1 MKLGFDERDRDSIA
15 RDLESDDAEVRRLAV
30 ERSGALPQAE
40 AILLLVDRLG
50 DASWR
55 VRKAAVE
62 RLETCSDTAQTAD
75 ALIGALGD
83 GENPGRRNAAV
94 EALVACGARVVPKLV
109 AAVTSRDEDVRKLVV
124 DALAGIGDAR
134 ATAAL
139 IGRLRDSDTNVRAAA
154 ADALGA
160 AGGVDAASALR
171 AVATRADEDRLV
183 RFSALHALAVLEV
196 PLVARDLR
204 SVLDDPVLRPAGIDL
219 LGRSDDE
226 EAVAVLLK
234 ALATDSRT
242 TREAA
247 MRALLRVL
255 SRVDGARAEAL
266 VTAIRE
272 AAAAASSV
280 VEIAVERLADAPL
293 STRLVLV
300 QFLGLLGS
308 ERGVV
313 PILLAGC
320 DEALAEVALGT
331 LEQLGGVAEREID
344 AHWNDLDGRAR
355 RDACHVFG
363 RLHGGRSAA
372 RLLAALEETDPEIR
386 TAAVYAI
393 GQRRLVDALPSLV
406 RRLEAAA
413 VGGDLEAEE
422 EVAALTEALTKL
434 ASSESGE
441 PAAAG
446 QTMHLLAAR
455 LAGASEEVRVAIAR
469 VFGRVGRH
477 EHIELVTLLLKDPSA
492 HVRRAA
498 VDALSRL
505 DPDTAAEPLR
515 LALADEAPAV
525 RIAAADAL
533 GASAR
538 PGVIEDLRRLADD
551 EDARVRVAALRSI
564 GSHAERTPGAAV
576 RETARGLVE
585 AAVADE
591 PFVAL
596 AALEVLQ
603 RLGGVSPVRMAAL
616 LARSEPEILR
626 EAVACVA
633 AQDDTAALDP
643 LLSLVSHAEWSVRA
657 EAIRVLADR
666 GVTRAVPVILRLL
679 ETEQDAFVRD
689 AILRALERL
698 EA

>member
-1 MKLGFDERDRDSIA
+1 MSLGFDERDRASIA

-30 ERSGALPQAE
+30 ERSGTLPQDE
-40 AILLLVDRLG
+40 AIRLLVDRLG
-50 DASWR
+50 DDSWR

-62 RLETCSDTAQTAD
+62 RLVTCSDTAQAAD
-75 ALIGALGD
+75 ALIAALGD

-94 EALVACGARVVPKLV
+94 EALVACGARVVPSLV

-134 ATAAL
+134 ASAAL
-139 IGRLRDSDTNVRAAA
+139 SGRLSDSDPNVRAAA

-160 AGGVDAASALR
+160 AGSLEAAPALR
-171 AVATRADEDRLV
+171 AVATRSDEDRLV

-196 PLVARDLR
+196 PLLARDLAP
-204 SVLDDPVLRPAGIDL
+204 VLEDPVLRPAGIDL

-255 SRVDGARAEAL
+255 ARVDGARAESLLASIHE
-266 VTAIRE
+266 VAAATPAVVE
-272 AAAAASSV
+272 AAV
-280 VEIAVERLADAPL
+280 DRLEEAPL
-293 STRLVLV
+293 ATRLVLV

-308 ERGVV
+308 ERGAV
-313 PILLAGC
+313 PILLAGR

-331 LEQLGGVAEREID
+331 LEELGAVAERAID
-344 AHWNDLDGRAR
+344 AHWSALDGRAR
-355 RDACHVFG
+355 RDAYRAFG
-363 RLHGGRSAA
+363 RMTGARSAA
-372 RLLAALEETDPEIR
+372 RLLGALEEIDPELRIAGVR
-386 TAAVYAI
+386 AI
-393 GQRRLVDALPSLV
+393 GERRMVDALPAVV

-413 VGGDLEAEE
+413 LDGDSEAEE
-422 EVAALTEALTKL
+422 EISSLTEALTLL
-434 ASSESGE
+434 ASPAGGE
-441 PAAAG
+441 PAG
-446 QTMHLLAAR
+446 DTPTMQLLVAR
-455 LAGASEEVRVAIAR
+455 IGGANEEVRVAIAR
-469 VFGRVGRH
+469 VFGRIGRH
-477 EHIELVTLLLKDPSA
+477 EHTELVTLLLKDPSA
-492 HVRRAA
+492 QVRRAA

-505 DPDTAAEPLR
+505 DPDTVAEPLR

-533 GASAR
+533 GASAQ

-564 GSHAERTPGAAV
+564 GLHAERTSDASARDAA
-576 RETARGLVE
+576 RARVE

-603 RLGGVSPVRMAAL
+603 RLGGVSAQRMTAL
-616 LARSEPEILR
+616 LARPEPEILR
-626 EAVACVA
+626 EAITCAG
-633 AQDDTAALDP
+633 L
-643 LLSLVSHAEWSVRA
+643 HAEPALLEPLIGLVAHADWSVRA
-657 EAIRVLADR
+657 EAIRVLAER
-666 GVTRAVPVILRLL
+666 GVARAVPAILRLL
-679 ETEQDAFVRD
+679 ETEQDDFVRD

-698 EA
+698 EV

>member
-1 MKLGFDERDRDSIA
+1 MNLGFDERDRDSIA
-15 RDLESDDAEVRRLAV
+15 RDLESDDVEVRRLAV
-30 ERSGALPQAE
+30 ERSGTLPQAE

-62 RLETCSDTAQTAD
+62 RLVTCSDTAQTAD

-124 DALAGIGDAR
+124 DALAGIADAR
-134 ATAAL
+134 ATPAL
-139 IGRLRDSDTNVRAAA
+139 IDRLRDSDANVRAAA

-160 AGGVDAASALR
+160 AGGGNVASALR
-171 AVATRADEDRLV
+171 AVATRVDEDRLV

-196 PLVARDLR
+196 PLFARDLQ

-226 EAVAVLLK
+226 QAVAVLLK

-266 VTAIRE
+266 VVAIRE
-272 AAAAASSV
+272 VAAAASSV
-280 VEIAVERLADAPL
+280 IEIAVERLADAPL
-293 STRLVLV
+293 STRLVLI
-300 QFLGLLGS
+300 QFLGLLAS

-331 LEQLGGVAEREID
+331 LEQLGGGAERAID
-344 AHWNDLDGRAR
+344 AHWNDLDGPAR
-355 RDACHVFG
+355 RDACNVFG
-363 RLHGGRSAA
+363 RLHGERSAT
-372 RLLAALEETDPEIR
+372 RLLAALDDGDPEIR
-386 TAAVYAI
+386 IAAVRAI
-393 GQRRLVDALPSLV
+393 GQRRLAEALPLLV
-406 RRLEAAA
+406 RRLEVAAA
-413 VGGDLEAEE
+413 EGDPEAEE
-422 EVAALTEALTKL
+422 EVDALTEALTAL
-434 ASSESGE
+434 ASPGSTESATAE
-441 PAAAG
+441 
-446 QTMHLLAAR
+446 QTMQLLAER
-455 LAGASEEVRVAIAR
+455 LAGASEDVRVAIAR
-469 VFGRVGRH
+469 VFGRIGRH

-505 DPDTAAEPLR
+505 DPDTVAEPLR
-515 LALADEAPAV
+515 LALADESFAV

-538 PGVIEDLRRLADD
+538 PGAIEDLRRLADD

-564 GSHAERTPGAAV
+564 GSHAERTLDPAS
-576 RETARGLVE
+576 REIARGLVE
-585 AAVADE
+585 AAVGDE

-596 AALEVLQ
+596 AALEILQ
-603 RLGGVSPVRMAAL
+603 RLGGVSPVHMAAL

-633 AQDDTAALDP
+633 APNDTAALEP
-643 LLSLVSHAEWSVRA
+643 LLLLVSHADWSVRA

-666 GVTRAVPVILRLL
+666 GVTRAVPAILRLL
-679 ETEQDAFVRD
+679 ESEQDGFVRD

>member
-1 MKLGFDERDRDSIA
+1 MSLGFDERDRDSIA

-30 ERSGALPQAE
+30 ERSGALPQGE
-40 AILLLVDRLG
+40 AIRLLVDRLG
-50 DASWR
+50 DDSWR

-62 RLETCSDTAQTAD
+62 RLVTCSDTPQTAD
-75 ALIGALGD
+75 ALIAALGD

-109 AAVTSRDEDVRKLVV
+109 AAVTNRDEDVRKLVV

-134 ATAAL
+134 ATSAL
-139 IGRLRDSDTNVRAAA
+139 IERLRDRDPNVRAAA

-160 AGGVDAASALR
+160 AGGTDAASALR
-171 AVATRADEDRLV
+171 DVATRAGEDRLV

-196 PLVARDLR
+196 PLAARDLLP
-204 SVLDDPVLRPAGIDL
+204 VLDDPVLRPAGIDL
-219 LGRSDDE
+219 LGRLDDE

-255 SRVDGARAEAL
+255 ARMDGVRAERLMAE
-266 VTAIRE
+266 IRE
-272 AAAAASSV
+272 AAAATSSIV
-280 VEIAVERLADAPL
+280 QVAVERLAEAPL

-300 QFLGLLGS
+300 QFLGLLGA

-313 PILLAGC
+313 PILLVGR

-331 LEQLGGVAEREID
+331 LEQLGAVSERAID
-344 AHWNDLDGRAR
+344 AQWNDLDGRAR
-355 RDACHVFG
+355 RDACQVFG
-363 RLHGGRSAA
+363 RLHGERSAA
-372 RLLAALEETDPEIR
+372 RLLGALEDDDPEIR
-386 TAAVYAI
+386 TAAVHAI
-393 GQRRLVDALPSLV
+393 GRRRLADALPSLV
-406 RRLEAAA
+406 RRLEVAA
-413 VGGDLEAEE
+413 VEGDLEAEE
-422 EVAALTEALTKL
+422 EVAALTETLTML
-434 ASSESGE
+434 ASPDDAE
-441 PAAAG
+441 PAAAEK
-446 QTMHLLAAR
+446 TMQLLSVR

-564 GSHAERTPGAAV
+564 GLHAERTPDAAA
-576 RETARGLVE
+576 RASARGLVE
-585 AAVADE
+585 AAIADE

-603 RLGGVSPVRMAAL
+603 RLGGVSPARMAAL

-633 AQDDTAALDP
+633 AQSDAAALEP
-643 LLSLVSHAEWSVRA
+643 LLSLVSHADWSVRS

-666 GVTRAVPVILRLL
+666 GVVKSVPAILRLL